1 MKSFKLKLDLKLK
14 IRHKLF
20 LAILVANCLLV
31 GTIYALGSWIF
42 DTSFRDYLD
51 QTEATRLAP
60 LAIDLANEYSTQGDW
75 QWAQSQRSP
84 TWRRLFRPYMTQGTA
99 RPRPEAGNGF
109 RRDSWDHD
117 NEGKDLQR
125 KHRVYFDGKRDENP
139 PPPPSGGRPPPKQQ
153 PLLLRDQNQQLL
165 IGPPHEANNAYWI
178 PIKQNEVVIGQL
190 GFVRRLSVTS
200 ELDLLFTGRIKSV
213 FSWMILGILLIS
225 AIISIPLSR
234 LLVRPIEKL
243 KLAMHAL
250 ASGNFKTSLIHKGN
264 DEIAELVLDFNVLSK
279 TLDKSLTL
287 RQQWIADIS
296 HELRTPV
303 AVLQGELEA
312 IQDGIRQF
320 NKPAVDSLHQE
331 ILRLSRLVNDLHE
344 LSLSDLG
351 ALSYQ
356 KTTIDVVALVKDVI
370 EQHQS
375 SFDSQSIDVSLQL
388 SNDYDH
394 KQYLIHGDFR
404 RLEQLFTN
412 LANNTRHY
420 TQSPGRLN
428 VTMQK
433 QTHQVL
439 VIWSDSAPGVA
450 ETDIVRLFDRLFRVD
465 ASRNRNSGGSGLGLS
480 ISQNI
485 VAAHEGSIEV
495 KHSKLG
501 GISIIVTFP
510 LLIN

>member
-1 MKSFKLKLDLKLK
+1 MKLFNLKLK

-31 GTIYALGSWIF
+31 GTIYAFGSWIF

-60 LAIDLANEYSTQGDW
+60 LAIELANEYSIQNNW
-75 QWAQSQRSP
+75 QWAESHRSP
-84 TWRRLFRPYMTQGTA
+84 TWRRLVQPYMTAGTA
-99 RPRPEAGNGF
+99 RPRQQPGNGF
-109 RRDSWDHD
+109 SQDSK
-117 NEGKDLQR
+117 GKGSQSQDSP
-125 KHRVYFDGKRDENP
+125 YFNGKRDENQP
-139 PPPPSGGRPPPKQQ
+139 PLRPGGRPQPKQR

-178 PIKQNEVVIGQL
+178 PIKQNDVVIGHL
-190 GFVRRLSVTS
+190 GFVRQLNVTS
-200 ELDLLFTGRIKSV
+200 ELDLLFTDRIKSV
-213 FSWMILGILLIS
+213 FSWMILGILFIS

-250 ASGNFKTSLIHKGN
+250 TSGNFKTSLNHKGN
-264 DEIAELVLDFNVLSK
+264 DEIAELMRDFNVLSN
-279 TLDKSLTL
+279 TLDQSLTL

-312 IQDGIRQF
+312 LQDGIRQF
-320 NKPAVDSLHQE
+320 NKPSVDSLHQE

-356 KTTIDVVALVKDVI
+356 KTTIDVIELLKDVI

-375 SFDSQSIDVSLQL
+375 SFESQSIEVSLQL
-388 SNDYDH
+388 PNDYDH
-394 KQYLIHGDFR
+394 QKYQIHGDFR

-420 TQSPGRLN
+420 TQSPGSLN
-428 VTMQK
+428 VTIQK
-433 QTHQVL
+433 QAHQVL
-439 VIWSDSAPGVA
+439 VSWSDSAPGA
-450 ETDIVRLFDRLFRVD
+450 APTDIARLFDRLFRVD
-465 ASRNRNSGGSGLGLS
+465 ASRNRNTGGSGLGLS
-480 ISQNI
+480 ICQNI
-485 VAAHEGSIEV
+485 VSAHQGSIEA
-495 KHSKLG
+495 KRSELG
-501 GISIIVTFP
+501 GVSIIVTFP

>member
-1 MKSFKLKLDLKLK
+1 MAFPNENRHTRSLKTSCMKSFNLKLK

-20 LAILVANCLLV
+20 LAILAANCLLV
-31 GTIYALGSWIF
+31 GTIYIFGSWIF

-51 QTEATRLAP
+51 QSEATRLAP

-75 QWAQSQRSP
+75 RWADNRRDP
-84 TWRRLFRPYMTQGTA
+84 TWRGLVSPYMTQGPVRR
-99 RPRPEAGNGF
+99 RPQPDNGF
-109 RRDSWDHD
+109 GQDSL
-117 NEGKDLQR
+117 G
-125 KHRVYFDGKRDENP
+125 FDEKRDRP
-139 PPPPSGGRPPPKQQ
+139 PPPRDRRPPPNHQ
-153 PLLLRDQNQQLL
+153 PLLLLDQNQQLV
-165 IGPPHEANNAYWI
+165 IGPPHELKKAYWI
-178 PIKQNEVVIGQL
+178 PIKKNAVVIGQL
-190 GFVRRLSVTS
+190 GFVRRLSITS
-200 ELDLLFTGRIKSV
+200 ELDLLFTDRIRSN

-250 ASGNFKTSLIHKGN
+250 ASGNFKTSLNHKGN
-264 DEIAELVLDFNVLSK
+264 DEFAELVQDFNVLSQ
-279 TLDKSLTL
+279 TLTKNLTL

-312 IQDGIRQF
+312 IQDGIRKF
-320 NKPAVDSLHQE
+320 DKPAVDSLHQE

-356 KTTIDVVALVKDVI
+356 KAPINIIELVKNVV
-370 EQHQS
+370 EQHRES
-375 SFDSQSIDVSLQL
+375 LNSQSIDVSLQIPN
-388 SNDYDH
+388 SNHNKY
-394 KQYLIHGDFR
+394 QIHGDCR

-420 TQSPGRLN
+420 TQSPGSL
-428 VTMQK
+428 VISIQK
-433 QTHQVL
+433 QADKIM
-439 VIWSDSAPGVA
+439 VIWSDSAPGA
-450 ETDIVRLFDRLFRVD
+450 SDTDITRLFDRLFRID
-465 ASRNRNSGGSGLGLS
+465 ASRNRNTGGSGLGLA
-480 ISQNI
+480 ICQNI
-485 VAAHEGSIEV
+485 VTAHQGSIKAQNSE
-495 KHSKLG
+495 LG

-510 LLIN
+510 LLINKLIH

>member
-1 MKSFKLKLDLKLK
+1 MKLFNLKLK

-31 GTIYALGSWIF
+31 GTIYAFGSWIF

-60 LAIDLANEYSTQGDW
+60 LAVELANEYSIQNDW
-75 QWAQSQRSP
+75 QWAESHRSP
-84 TWRRLFRPYMTQGTA
+84 TWRRLVQPYMTIRQARSANGLGQDSRGEKRQGND
-99 RPRPEAGNGF
+99 RAGFN
-109 RRDSWDHD
+109 
-117 NEGKDLQR
+117 
-125 KHRVYFDGKRDENP
+125 GKRDRPQSP
-139 PPPPSGGRPPPKQQ
+139 PNRRPQPKHR
-153 PLLLRDQNQQLL
+153 PFLLLDQNQQLL
-165 IGPPHEANNAYWI
+165 IGPPHEIENAYWI
-178 PIKQNEVVIGQL
+178 LLKQNDVVIGQL
-190 GFVRRLSVTS
+190 GFVRQLSVTS
-200 ELDLLFTGRIKSV
+200 ELDLLFTDRIKSV
-213 FSWMILGILLIS
+213 FSWMILGILFIS

-250 ASGNFKTSLIHKGN
+250 TSGNFKTSLNHTGN
-264 DEIAELVLDFNVLSK
+264 DEIAELMRDFNVLSN
-279 TLDKSLTL
+279 TLDQSLTL

-312 IQDGIRQF
+312 LQDGIRQF
-320 NKPAVDSLHQE
+320 NKPSVDSLHQE

-356 KTTIDVVALVKDVI
+356 KTTIDVVELLKDVI

-375 SFDSQSIDVSLQL
+375 SFESQSIDVSLQL
-388 SNDYDH
+388 PNDHDH
-394 KQYLIHGDFR
+394 HKYHIHGDFR

-420 TQSPGRLN
+420 TQSPGSLN
-428 VTMQK
+428 VTIQK
-433 QTHQVL
+433 QAHQVL
-439 VIWSDSAPGVA
+439 VTWSDSAPGA
-450 ETDIVRLFDRLFRVD
+450 APTDMARLFDRLFRVD
-465 ASRNRNSGGSGLGLS
+465 ASRNRNTGGSGLGLS
-480 ISQNI
+480 ICQNI
-485 VAAHEGSIEV
+485 VSAHQGSIEA
-495 KHSKLG
+495 KHSELG
-501 GISIIVTFP
+501 GVSIIVTFP